1 MDGDSNLLKSSRAR
15 ASTLYYKDREPM
27 SNEEHKRPKE
37 GIFETIRRRFK
48 GTILR
53 TTTIATAA
61 FIAGYTLH
69 NSIATWLVAFF
80 TGVIIA
86 LVVLVA
92 IFWRK
97 HQTADS
103 N

>member
-1 MDGDSNLLKSSRAR
+1 MDGDSNLLKSSRPR

-37 GIFETIRRRFK
+37 GIFETIRLMFK
-48 GTILR
+48 GTILG

-61 FIAGYTLH
+61 FIAGYTLP

-80 TGVIIA
+80 TGVIT
-86 LVVLVA
+86 LFEV
-92 IFWRK
+92 FWPFFCGNHK
-97 HQTADS
+97 TP
-103 N
+103 